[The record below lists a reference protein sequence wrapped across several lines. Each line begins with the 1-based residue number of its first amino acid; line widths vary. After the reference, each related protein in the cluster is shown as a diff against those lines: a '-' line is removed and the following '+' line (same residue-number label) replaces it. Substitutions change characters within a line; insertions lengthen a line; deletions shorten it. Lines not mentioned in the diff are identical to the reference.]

1 MHDTFVY
8 KYCNVL
14 VTLWYVNG
22 IGRFSHMCVNI
33 FIDKVLCLQNT
44 VMRRPRYFTIV
55 KSLTCTQ
62 MHVNFDW
69 HLPEASK
76 QLLLSCD
83 EYTVLDK
90 LCYIIIIE
98 WKDGIC
104 AVNRISWVSTYRVPS
119 WL

>member
-1 MHDTFVY
+1 MIRFV
-8 KYCNVL
+8 
-14 VTLWYVNG
+14 
-22 IGRFSHMCVNI
+22 SHMCVNI
-33 FIDKVLCLQNT
+33 FNDKVLCLQNT

-90 LCYIIIIE
+90 LCYIIIFE

-104 AVNRISWVSTYRVPS
+104 AVNRISSVSNYRVPS